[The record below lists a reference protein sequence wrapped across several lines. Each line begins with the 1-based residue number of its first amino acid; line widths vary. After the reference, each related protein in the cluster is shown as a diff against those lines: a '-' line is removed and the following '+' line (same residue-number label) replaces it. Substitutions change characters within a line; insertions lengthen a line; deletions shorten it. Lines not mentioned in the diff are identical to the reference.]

1 MKIDVHTL
9 IGDDCITLDDGQK
22 VHDQILPELKA
33 GHPVELD
40 FEGVGV
46 FASPFFNAA
55 FGQLLKDLP
64 GDDLNRLITIDNLNP
79 VGMSVLKRVI
89 ENSKK
94 YYSDPKYRRIVNK
107 VLDEQAANG

>member
-22 VHDQILPELKA
+22 VHDQILPELKE